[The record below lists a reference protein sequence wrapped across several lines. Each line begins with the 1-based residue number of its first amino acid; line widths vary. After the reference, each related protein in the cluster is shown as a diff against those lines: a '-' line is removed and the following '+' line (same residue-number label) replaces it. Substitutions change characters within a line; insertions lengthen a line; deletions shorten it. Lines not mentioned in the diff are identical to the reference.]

1 VVLNAAQY
9 IRPDMGIVAGAQLL
23 ANAVNDALR
32 ENRSVVVDLT
42 GMPSISLSYFHT
54 LLLEVAG
61 AWGNDAIKSRV
72 SFKFRSEAQEQIFRR
87 SLEAVLKHRGE

>member
-1 VVLNAAQY
+1 MVLNAAQY
-9 IRPDMGIVAGAQLL
+9 IRPEMRIVEGAQLL

-32 ENRSVVVDLT
+32 ENRSVAVDLS

-61 AWGNDAIKSRV
+61 VWGNDAIKTRV
-72 SFKFRSEAQEQIFRR
+72 SFRFRSQAQEQIFQR
-87 SLEAVLKHRGE
+87 SLEAVLKLRGD